1 MYGSHFEHKSQTVA
15 LAAGGTAGHI
25 NPALALAEE
34 LTQRGYA
41 VEFYGATNGIEER
54 LVSEAGYQLH
64 TYDVCGI
71 DRRHP
76 LTAFTALRNLWGAQ
90 RMLERQLRDNP
101 PCAAVGF
108 GAYVSVPL
116 LRAAQ
121 KLKIPTALHEQNSVL
136 GLANKLIARKVD
148 VAAASYPEA
157 QEALAH
163 LLHKPGAMSVLT
175 GNPVRRSVIDASRS
189 QARAQLGLSDDDVAL
204 LVFGGSMGARKIN
217 EAIAHYKFELDR
229 LEHVHVF
236 QATGSKMYHEALHA
250 LQPSLHSTDRWH
262 VLEYIDDMPTYL
274 AAADVVFSRAGA
286 STIAELAARCVPAIL
301 APFPAATEDHQR
313 ANAHLLTSVGAALM
327 YDDVELLGPACK
339 ESLIDLV
346 TNEQTRACMREAA
359 ASLEADQAA
368 IKLADEVETIAQ
380 KMA

>member
-1 MYGSHFEHKSQTVA
+1 MYGAHFQPHNKTIA
-15 LAAGGTAGHI
+15 IAAGGTAGHI

-34 LTQRGYA
+34 LTERGYR
-41 VEFYGATNGIEER
+41 VEFFGTTQGIEQK
-54 LVSEAGYQLH
+54 LVTEAGYALLS
-64 TYDVCGI
+64 YEMSGI
-71 DRRHP
+71 NRSHP
-76 LTAFTALRNLWGAQ
+76 LSALKAIKRLMAAQ
-90 RMLERQLRDNP
+90 RDIEAHLKEVRP
-101 PCAAVGF
+101 VVAIGF

-136 GLANKLIARKVD
+136 GLANKMVARKVNL
-148 VAAASYPEA
+148 AASSYPEA
-157 QEALAH
+157 QEAL
-163 LLHKPGAMSVLT
+163 LKRMRVQGARSVLT
-175 GNPVRRSVIDASRS
+175 GNPVRKAIIEANRE
-189 QARAQLGLSDDDVAL
+189 QARHSLGLQDEDVAL

-250 LQPSLHSTDRWH
+250 LQPSLHSTNRWH

-313 ANAHLLTSVGAALM
+313 ANAKLLTSVGAAIM
-327 YDDVELLGPACK
+327 YDDVELMGPACK
-339 ESLIDLV
+339 QTLIKLV
-346 TNEQTRACMREAA
+346 EDQAERDRMRNAA
-359 ASLEADQAA
+359 TTLKADQAA
-368 IKLADEVETIAQ
+368 SKLADELLALT
-380 KMA
+380 